1 MTAPSFYNTLGRRL
15 EALETV
21 RPGEVGLYTC
31 GPTVYNH
38 AHIGNLRTF
47 VFEDILRRSLRY
59 LGYEVRQVMNITD
72 IDDKTIERAREQGLS
87 LEEYTR
93 PFIESFFEDLETL
106 HVEPAERYPKA
117 TEHVAE
123 MIALVEKLVEKGYA
137 YESEGSIFFR
147 IAEDDDYG
155 RLSGFDLEQVRQG
168 ERVAEDE
175 YSKEDPR
182 DFVLWKAAKPDEPHW
197 DSPWGSGRPGWHLEC
212 SAMSMKYLGETFDI
226 HCGGVDN
233 IFPHHENEIAQS
245 ESATGKLFARHWL
258 HSEHLIVDG
267 EKMSKSLGNFY
278 TLKELV
284 AHPAKPAE
292 PRALRYMLLSVH
304 YRKKLNFTLGG
315 LDDAAAALR
324 RVDQMRF
331 ALAHATE
338 RVAPRQDSGEGEA
351 KAIGGEVDRLRAGFA
366 AALADDLNVSKALA
380 SVFDFVR
387 AVNRALEGRGLARG
401 DKTRVLEAL
410 AKVDTV
416 LGVLDPSE
424 WAQSVTAATIS
435 SAAAPHP
442 PTVTAGRS
450 DSEIED
456 LVEERNR
463 ARAAKDFARS
473 DEIRDQLTEQGIVLE
488 DTPQGTRWK
497 RG

>member
-1 MTAPSFYNTLGRRL
+1 MRAERPRPSFYNTLGRRL

-21 RPGEVGLYTC
+21 RADEVRLYTC
-31 GPTVYNH
+31 GPTVYDH

-47 VFEDILRRSLRY
+47 VYEDILRRSLRY
-59 LGYEVRQVMNITD
+59 LGYEVLQVMNVTD
-72 IDDKTIERAREQGLS
+72 VDDKTIERARERGLS
-87 LEEYTR
+87 LEDYTR

-106 HVEPAERYPKA
+106 HVEPAECYPKA

-123 MIALVEKLVEKGYA
+123 MISLVERLVEKGYA

-147 IAEDDDYG
+147 ISEDDDYG
-155 RLSGFDLEQVRQG
+155 RLSGFDLDQVRPG
-168 ERVAEDE
+168 ERVADDE

-182 DFVLWKAAKPDEPHW
+182 DFVLWKGAKPEEPHW
-197 DSPWGSGRPGWHLEC
+197 DSPWGPGRPGWHLEC

-245 ESATGKLFARHWL
+245 ESATGKPFANYWL

-278 TLKELV
+278 TLKELLE
-284 AHPAKPAE
+284 KGAE

-304 YRKKLNFTLGG
+304 YRKKLNFTFAG

-331 ALAHATE
+331 ALEHAVE
-338 RVAPRQDSGEGEA
+338 GVAVAAQEDVAADAPSPPVLLSEATNPPAVDPRSPSSEA
-351 KAIGGEVDRLRAGFA
+351 KGVDRRLPAAIARLDTDFA

-380 SVFDFVR
+380 SVFDLVR
-387 AVNRALEGRGLARG
+387 AVNKA
-401 DKTRVLEAL
+401 
-410 AKVDTV
+410 
-416 LGVLDPSE
+416 
-424 WAQSVTAATIS
+424 
-435 SAAAPHP
+435 
-442 PTVTAGRS
+442 
-450 DSEIED
+450 IE
-456 LVEERNR
+456 
-463 ARAAKDFARS
+463 
-473 DEIRDQLTEQGIVLE
+473 
-488 DTPQGTRWK
+488 
-497 RG
+497 